1 MGLSGGSAL
10 EGRLNPPHRFCKAST
25 RMMLRRWRVL
35 PLLLAAIILSIASP
49 GSGVFVRFKLLE
61 PTETNYYV
69 QIGGYIHVEPWR
81 LAATVFPTG
90 ADGDHSKRVNS
101 GAFTDWFD
109 LRQYAGTKLHGQ
121 LNRAGGIAEL
131 PNITANFVTNAN

>member
-35 PLLLAAIILSIASP
+35 PLLLAAIVLSSASP

-61 PTETNYYV
+61 PTETSYYV
-69 QIGGYIHVEPWR
+69 QIGGYIHIEPWR
-81 LAATVFPTG
+81 LPATVLPAG
-90 ADGDHSKRVNS
+90 AESDPSKRVGS
-101 GAFTDWFD
+101 GAFTEWFY
-109 LRQYAGTKLHGQ
+109 LGKYAGAKL
-121 LNRAGGIAEL
+121 R
-131 PNITANFVTNAN
+131 